1 MNRVA
6 VARGPG
12 IRCHAPLV
20 FLAAL
25 TLAWRLHRAWYLP
38 IELGGYGAV
47 RSGIGW
53 LLIASGFLLGAAGIA
68 TLLRART
75 TFMPDRESNYLVVAG
90 PFAFSRNPIYVGMM
104 AIYVGVALVS
114 NSAWPILLLPLVWIV
129 MRAYII
135 AREERYL
142 AGKFGDT
149 YVDYRRRVRR
159 WL

>member
-1 MNRVA
+1 VNRVA
-6 VARGPG
+6 LARGPG
-12 IRCHAPLV
+12 IRCHAPIV

-25 TLAWRLHRAWYLP
+25 AVAWRLHRTWNLP
-38 IELGGYGAV
+38 IEVGGHGVV
-47 RSGIGW
+47 RSSAGW
-53 LLIASGFLLGAAGIA
+53 LLILGGFLLGAISIG
-68 TLLRART
+68 TLVRART
-75 TFMPDRESNYLVVAG
+75 TFLPDRESNYLVMAG

-104 AIYVGVALVS
+104 AIYVGIALAS

-142 AGKFGDT
+142 AGKFGET

>member
-1 MNRVA
+1 MSRVA
-6 VARGPG
+6 AARGPG
-12 IRCHAPLV
+12 IRCHAPIV
-20 FLAAL
+20 FLTAL
-25 TLAWRLHRAWYLP
+25 VVAWRLHLAWSLP
-38 IELGGYGAV
+38 IELGGHGVV
-47 RSGIGW
+47 RSIAGW
-53 LLIASGFLLGAAGIA
+53 LLALAGFLIGAAGLA
-68 TLLRART
+68 TLVRART
-75 TFMPDRESNYLVVAG
+75 TFLPNRESNQLVVAG

-142 AGKFGDT
+142 AAKFGAS